1 MFELALA
8 AAFVAG
14 LAGGVHCAGM
24 CGGIVG
30 VLCHSPGRQDAAP
43 PARFLLAYNAGRI
56 ASYVCA
62 GALASALGQAGL
74 LTRAA
79 PLLQPLMFALAS
91 LMLVALGAHLAGA
104 ASVMGRLEAAG
115 ARLWRGVAPWPRHL
129 LPVTTLP
136 RALGLGAL
144 WGWLPCGMVYAVLL
158 TALALGSWWQGAA
171 VLAAFGLGTL
181 PNLLGIGLLWR
192 QFTKMR
198 RAGLPRRLAGGA
210 IAAFGVYGLI
220 KAMQPAAVAGNE
232 LLCYLDA
239 RPRQLAAM
247 TLRVNP
253 RSRRTQRARRNCR

>member
-30 VLCHSPGRQDAAP
+30 ALCNSSGRRDVAP
-43 PARFLLAYNAGRI
+43 PARYLVAYNAGRI
-56 ASYVCA
+56 TSYACA
-62 GALASALGQAGL
+62 GALAGALGQAGL

-91 LMLVALGAHLAGA
+91 LMLVVLGMCLAGA
-104 ASVMGRLEAAG
+104 APVMGRLEAAG
-115 ARLWRGVAPWPRHL
+115 AWLWRGIAPWSRHL
-129 LPVTTLP
+129 LPVTSLP

-158 TALALGSWWQGAA
+158 TALALGNWWQGAA
-171 VLAAFGLGTL
+171 VLFAFGLGTL

-192 QFTKMR
+192 QFTQLR
-198 RAGLPRRLAGGA
+198 RAGMPRMLAGGVV
-210 IAAFGVYGLI
+210 AAFGVYGLI
-220 KAMQPAAVAGNE
+220 KVLQPAAIAGDG
-232 LLCYLDA
+232 LLCHVVPGLGSLL
-239 RPRQLAAM
+239 P
-247 TLRVNP
+247 
-253 RSRRTQRARRNCR
+253 

>member
-8 AAFVAG
+8 AAGVAG

-30 VLCHSPGRQDAAP
+30 ALCNSPGRQDTAP
-43 PARFLLAYNAGRI
+43 PLRYLLAYNAGRI
-56 ASYVCA
+56 TSYTCA
-62 GALASALGQAGL
+62 GALAGALGQAGL

-91 LMLVALGAHLAGA
+91 LMLVVLGMYLAGA
-104 ASVMGRLEAAG
+104 ASVMGRFEAAG
-115 ARLWRGVAPWPRHL
+115 AWLWRGISPWSRHL
-129 LPVTTLP
+129 LPVTSLP

-158 TALALGSWWQGAA
+158 TALALGSGWQGAA

-192 QFTKMR
+192 QFSQLR
-198 RAGLPRRLAGGA
+198 RTGTPRMLAGGVV
-210 IAAFGVYGLI
+210 AAFGVYGLI
-220 KAMQPAAVAGNE
+220 KILQPAAFAGDG
-232 LLCYLDA
+232 LLCHIVPGLGSLL
-239 RPRQLAAM
+239 P
-247 TLRVNP
+247 
-253 RSRRTQRARRNCR
+253 

>member
-1 MFELALA
+1 MFEFALA

-30 VLCHSPGRQDAAP
+30 ALCNSSGRQNAAP
-43 PARFLLAYNAGRI
+43 PARYLFAYNAGRI
-56 ASYVCA
+56 TSYACA
-62 GALASALGQAGL
+62 GALAGALGQAGL

-91 LMLVALGAHLAGA
+91 LMLVALGLHLAGA

-115 ARLWRGVAPWPRHL
+115 ARLWSNLAPWSRHL
-129 LPVTTLP
+129 LPVTSLP

-158 TALALGSWWQGAA
+158 TALALGSWWQGAV

-192 QFTKMR
+192 QFSQLR
-198 RAGLPRRLAGGA
+198 RTGMPRMLAGGVVA
-210 IAAFGVYGLI
+210 TFGIYGLI
-220 KAMQPAAVAGNE
+220 KVSQPAAIAGNE
-232 LLCYLDA
+232 LLCYWMPGLSSWL
-239 RPRQLAAM
+239 Q
-247 TLRVNP
+247 
-253 RSRRTQRARRNCR
+253 

>member
-1 MFELALA
+1 MFELVLA

-30 VLCHSPGRQDAAP
+30 ALCNSSGRQDTAP
-43 PARFLLAYNAGRI
+43 PARYLLAYNAGRI
-56 ASYVCA
+56 TSYACA
-62 GALASALGQAGL
+62 GALAGALGQAGL

-91 LMLVALGAHLAGA
+91 LMLVALGLHLAGA
-104 ASVMGRLEAAG
+104 ASVMDRLEAAG
-115 ARLWRGVAPWPRHL
+115 AWLWRGVAPWSSRL
-129 LPVTTLP
+129 LPVTSLP

-158 TALALGSWWQGAA
+158 TALALGSWWQGAV

-192 QFTKMR
+192 RFSQLR
-198 RAGLPRRLAGGA
+198 RTGTPRVLAGGA
-210 IAAFGVYGLI
+210 VAAFGVYGLL
-220 KAMQPAAVAGNE
+220 KAMQPAAIAGNE
-232 LLCYLDA
+232 LLCYWMPGLSSWL
-239 RPRQLAAM
+239 Q
-247 TLRVNP
+247 
-253 RSRRTQRARRNCR
+253 